1 MERKLLWVLCALSI
15 FTFTTSL
22 FSSLLIFFND
32 NNHTKVNANSVVNKK
47 TRYKRSMIVFENGN
61 RVDLRN
67 IGSGFEKN
75 YQFSVTNDNSD
86 IIDYRIQWSGT
97 YTDWNTSDYQ
107 FLLYALSC
115 DNGVVLDNQNM
126 PLTNEKK
133 DVISSLKV
141 NSNKTVVCDIK
152 IKYKASYIEQ
162 TNNMFISDID
172 VFING

>member
-1 MERKLLWVLCALSI
+1 MAL
-15 FTFTTSL
+15 
-22 FSSLLIFFND
+22 
-32 NNHTKVNANSVVNKK
+32 KK
-47 TRYKRSMIVFENGN
+47 TINLVLQMI
-61 RVDLRN
+61 
-67 IGSGFEKN
+67 
-75 YQFSVTNDNSD
+75 
-86 IIDYRIQWSGT
+86 
-97 YTDWNTSDYQ
+97 TDWNTSDYQ

-115 DNGVVLDNQNM
+115 DNGVFLDNQNM